1 MTEQPWLAATFAV
14 IMIGTAGYC
23 LTRLAV
29 SWRWRRPTDR
39 HVDGMHVVMGVAMA
53 GMLVPRLRLIWAG
66 GWEIIFAAGTALFAW
81 RMARTACAR
90 WARAHSVAHGAR
102 AGCQSHD
109 AQHLLG
115 CAAMLYML
123 VILGPITSRIAVPHS
138 AAPGM
143 LGPAAPSAVPLVLA
157 VALLGCVAWTADRMS
172 SMAPVAGLAA
182 RQSGLAV
189 RVGAKGG
196 SSLAAEAAPARAA
209 PAGSVPAGSVPAG
222 SAPGQPVPLSPR
234 LSACCEIAT
243 GVTMGYMLITMLT

>member
-1 MTEQPWLAATFAV
+1 MTGQPWLAATFAV

-29 SWRWRRPTDR
+29 SWRWRRPTDI
-39 HVDGMHVVMGVAMA
+39 HVDGMHVAMGVAMA

-66 GWEIIFAAGTALFAW
+66 GWEIIFAVGAGLFAW
-81 RMARTACAR
+81 RMARTASAR
-90 WARAHSVAHGAR
+90 WARAHHVAHGAR
-102 AGCQSHD
+102 AGCQTHD

-123 VILGPITSRIAVPHS
+123 VILAPITSRIAVPHS

-143 LGPAAPSAVPLVLA
+143 PGPAAHSAVPLVLA

-172 SMAPVAGLAA
+172 SMAPVADLAA

-189 RVGAKGG
+189 RAGATAG
-196 SSLAAEAAPARAA
+196 SPLAAGAVPAGAPPAGAPPAGAAPA
-209 PAGSVPAGSVPAG
+209 
-222 SAPGQPVPLSPR
+222 QPVPLSPR